1 MKKVSA
7 VLLLC
12 LTAPITVF
20 CEVSQLKPAV
30 GKNGMVVSS
39 DSIATAIG
47 VKILIEGGNAVDAA
61 VAVGFALAVTY
72 PQAGNLGGGG
82 YYLVHLKDGK
92 NYAIDACGTAP
103 SEASKGMF
111 LDKNGSVNILGR
123 FKLFK

>member
-47 VKILIEGGNAVDAA
+47 VKILIEVET
-61 VAVGFALAVTY
+61 LLM
-72 PQAGNLGGGG
+72 PQLQLG
-82 YYLVHLKDGK
+82 LLWQLLIHRQE
-92 NYAIDACGTAP
+92 I
-103 SEASKGMF
+103 
-111 LDKNGSVNILGR
+111 
-123 FKLFK
+123 